1 MNSGGQIQVVIGN
14 QVDNVYQAVLKNSDI
29 KKDQKESE
37 DQGGEKKNIINVL
50 METISGIFAPALGIL
65 AGAGTI
71 KALLLLLTTL
81 NVLTETSG
89 TYQIWYAAADGI
101 FTFLPILLGYTAG
114 KKFGCSQFTSIA
126 LGMALVYPNMTAL
139 YSAEKS
145 ISFLGI
151 NVHLISYASSV
162 MPIII
167 STYIMSKLEKLLK
180 NIFQKF

>member
-71 KALLLLLTTL
+71 KAFDRNIRDLSDLVCSCGW
-81 NVLTETSG
+81 NF
-89 TYQIWYAAADGI
+89 YI
-101 FTFLPILLGYTAG
+101 FAN
-114 KKFGCSQFTSIA
+114 FTRIY
-126 LGMALVYPNMTAL
+126 GW
-139 YSAEKS
+139 
-145 ISFLGI
+145 
-151 NVHLISYASSV
+151 
-162 MPIII
+162 
-167 STYIMSKLEKLLK
+167 
-180 NIFQKF
+180 